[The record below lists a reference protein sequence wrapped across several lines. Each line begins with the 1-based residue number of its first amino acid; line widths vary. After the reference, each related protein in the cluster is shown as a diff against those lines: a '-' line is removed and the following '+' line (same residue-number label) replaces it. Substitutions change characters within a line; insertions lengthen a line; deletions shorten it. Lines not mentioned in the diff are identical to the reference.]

1 MLSNYRVYR
10 YDQLDAPAVAAGSS
24 AVLIG
29 AQSGLFPDM
38 GYTVPGEMGGLWAGE
53 YKVCDGFFVA
63 VDDVPL
69 KVCDAYEAHPV
80 ASAFHYRMQ
89 KEEMHVVR
97 RQYIPDGLRGCVVE
111 LTIENLRNRARMAE
125 ISFTVRTDILTVAAA
140 NGEDSLELG
149 RDVGEY
155 DEHTQAFYARESRNP
170 WHAVWGADANS
181 RVLAADLPETV
192 YGFGNTQGKGVNGRL
207 FYRVRIG
214 ANAQATMRLFVAGGF
229 SSKSKAE
236 DELLLWRE
244 RADAWYAEK
253 EARVAE
259 LMNASEAVLP
269 DERLSICWNWSKIYA
284 DWLYRDLPRGGCGLR
299 VDLPEHPA
307 LFGEGWAS
315 AVGGLLPLGGALRA
329 QEMLR
334 TLAGLAESAQLA
346 PGRVPKS
353 VSLSGK
359 VLQVGGVKESADFVS
374 LVYETLLWTGD
385 TQFAQDMLATTGLC
399 VSYLRRASRGFADV
413 QPDMVERMRK
423 ALAAQA
429 AILRMTGADDAAIQ
443 KEIASLPEAQAAGVN
458 ADTAYAD
465 AALWHGAQSHVE
477 QMVGCL
483 SAMAATGLPGIPGAL
498 RRKDAGQGVMLQARG
513 AAGFVWPVISYLF
526 GIRPDA
532 TEKTI
537 AWRPHTPIG
546 WDGWALERLTIGG
559 AVMNVKSERVSPSKA
574 KYTLSSSEPGWTVRA
589 YVGGEEKTFALDG
602 EISLVMED

>member
-24 AVLIG
+24 AVLVG

-69 KVCDAYEAHPV
+69 TVCDAYEAHPV

-89 KEEMHVVR
+89 KEELHVVR

-111 LTIENLRNRARMAE
+111 LTIENLRNCARMAE
-125 ISFTVRTDILTVAAA
+125 VSFTVRTDILTVAAA

-170 WHAVWGADANS
+170 WHAVWGADSKS

-207 FYRVRIG
+207 FYRMRLG

-229 SSKSKAE
+229 SSRSKAE

-244 RADAWYAEK
+244 RADEWYGEK
-253 EARVAE
+253 EARVAK
-259 LMNASEAVLP
+259 LMDASEAMLP
-269 DERLSICWNWSKIYA
+269 DNRLSICWNWSKIYA

-307 LFGEGWAS
+307 LFGEGWA
-315 AVGGLLPLGGALRA
+315 AAIGGLLPLGSGVRA

-334 TLAGLAESAQLA
+334 TLVHLAEETQMA
-346 PGRVPKS
+346 PGRMPKM

-359 VLQVGGVKESADFVS
+359 VMQVGGVKESADFVS
-374 LVYETLLWTGD
+374 LVYETLMWTGD
-385 TQFAQDMLATTGLC
+385 MQFARDMLPMTGLC
-399 VSYLRRASRGFADV
+399 VSYLRRASRGFADI
-413 QPDMVERMRK
+413 QPDMVDRTRR
-423 ALAAQA
+423 ALTAQA
-429 AILRMTGADDAAIQ
+429 AILRMTGADDALIQ
-443 KEIASLPEAQAAGVN
+443 KEIAALPDMQAAAV
-458 ADTAYAD
+458 DPDMAYAD
-465 AALWHGAQSHVE
+465 AALFHGEQGHVE

-483 SAMAATGLPGIPGAL
+483 NAMAKTGLPGIPGAL
-498 RRKDAGQGVMLQARG
+498 RRRDAAQGVMLQARG
-513 AAGFVWPVISYLF
+513 AAGFVWPMISYLF
-526 GIRPDA
+526 GVRPDA
-532 TEKTI
+532 MEKTI
-537 AWRPHTPIG
+537 TWKPHTPIG
-546 WDGWALERLTIGG
+546 WDGWALERLSIGC
-559 AVMNVKSERVSPSKA
+559 AVMSVRSERVSPSKA
-574 KYTLSSSEPGWTVRA
+574 KYTLTSSEPGWTVK
-589 YVGGEEKTFALDG
+589 VFEGGEEKAIALDG
-602 EISLVMED
+602 EVSLVMED

>member
-69 KVCDAYEAHPV
+69 TVCDAYEAHPV

-89 KEEMHVVR
+89 KEELHVVR

-111 LTIENLRNRARMAE
+111 LTIENLRGCARMAE

-170 WHAVWGADANS
+170 WHAVWGAES
-181 RVLAADLPETV
+181 GCRVLAADLPETV

-207 FYRVRIG
+207 FYRMRLG

-229 SSKSKAE
+229 SSRSKAE

-244 RADAWYAEK
+244 HADEWYAQK
-253 EARVAE
+253 EARVAK
-259 LMNASEAVLP
+259 LMDASEAMLP
-269 DERLSICWNWSKIYA
+269 DSRLSICWNWSKIYA

-307 LFGEGWAS
+307 LFGEGWAA
-315 AVGGLLPLGGALRA
+315 AVGGLLPLGGGLRA

-334 TLAGLAESAQLA
+334 TLVSLAENTQMA

-359 VLQVGGVKESADFVS
+359 VMQVGGVKESADFVS
-374 LVYETLLWTGD
+374 LVHETLMWTGD
-385 TQFAQDMLATTGLC
+385 TQFAHDMLPMTGLC

-413 QPDMVERMRK
+413 QPDMVGRTHR

-443 KEIASLPEAQAAGVN
+443 KEIEALPEAQAAGVN

-465 AALWHGAQSHVE
+465 AALWHGAQGHVE

-483 SAMAATGLPGIPGAL
+483 GAMAKTGLPGIPGAL

-513 AAGFVWPVISYLF
+513 AAGFVWPMISFLF

-532 TEKTI
+532 MEKTI
-537 AWRPHTPIG
+537 DWRPHTPIG
-546 WDGWALERLTIGG
+546 WDGWALERLAVGG
-559 AVMNVKSERVSPSKA
+559 AVMSVRSERVSPSKA
-574 KYTLSSSEPGWTVRA
+574 KYTLSCSELGWKIRVRVA
-589 YVGGEEKTFALDG
+589 GEEKTLELNG
-602 EISLVMED
+602 EIALVMED